1 MRAKDNPLAMVPYS
15 IARGVRK
22 NTGILYFNVKY
33 ASMRERNVENITFRR
48 EIYIIGPEPVSEHLI
63 GQGFFI
69 VGDMKCEIPT
79 LELENAIAKVD
90 DADPSYAS
98 RLSAYR
104 ELNAANGGIEI
115 GLDILETGGVKYKF
129 VQIEG
134 ENIWRNVPYK
144 FKCVLRR
151 SSPK

>member
-33 ASMRERNVENITFRR
+33 ASMKMRNVENVTFRR
-48 EIYIIGPEPVSEHLI
+48 EIFIRGPEPVSEHLL

-69 VGDMKCEIPT
+69 AGDMKCEIPT
-79 LELENAIAKVD
+79 LELENAINRVED
-90 DADPSYAS
+90 TDPSYAS
-98 RLSAYR
+98 HLASYR
-104 ELNAANGGIEI
+104 ELNAVNGGIEI

-134 ENIWRNVPYK
+134 ENAWRNVPYQ
-144 FKCVLRR
+144 FRCILRR